1 MADDR
6 LSKTDELAEMLDVYR
21 EKKRRAAQEPPTPE
35 PPAQEPPTPE
45 PQTPEPPHGADRA
58 SARPSADGMER
69 TVGLSALGGP
79 GSEPWDGMASP
90 DVSSH
95 FSEADPSTDGADF
108 LSSHFSDGEPTDEP
122 ADEPT
127 GEPTDEPSDDA
138 DDEEE
143 PKKPLP
149 LRIFL
154 GFVHFLSNSSFLLKA
169 VLYLVLV
176 GVVSAFLSYHILT
189 IANDMF
195 ALDSFEDTG
204 TVTVTIPENATAEQ
218 VTDELFREGLI
229 ESEWAFGFYLDH
241 YRDDGEDIIFLPGE
255 HTLGRNLNYAQLLAA
270 LTVSRTERQTV
281 TLTFPE
287 GFTVDEII
295 DLFVSNGVG
304 TREGFVEAINNYPY
318 KHEFVRLLDEEGWPE
333 KRVYR
338 LEGYLYPD
346 TYDFY
351 TDTEEY
357 LAINKLLNNFND
369 KVWSPWKTTYA
380 EVCAEQG
387 LSLDQIVTL
396 ASMVQA
402 EGKTAEDFEY
412 ISYVFHNR
420 LAHASDFPKLES
432 DATIQYA
439 YELAGLDREQDA
451 SKLNIDFDS
460 PYNTYRFEGL
470 PPGAICSAGLDAFLA
485 AVYPSPPLDENEK
498 EINAFFFVS
507 NNAGK
512 TYYAATVS
520 AHERNKQRVAEENA
534 ELEKENQDQPLE
546 PTPEG
551 QP

>member
-1 MADDR
+1 MADDH

-21 EKKRRAAQEPPTPE
+21 EKKRRAAKAARADAPEPPVTEPPEPPTTE
-35 PPAQEPPTPE
+35 PPS
-45 PQTPEPPHGADRA
+45 HGVDGFAA
-58 SARPSADGMER
+58 GPSADGMER
-69 TVGLSALGGP
+69 TIGLSALGGT
-79 GSEPWDGMASP
+79 GTEPPDGMGSP

-95 FSEADPSTDGADF
+95 FSEADPSMSGVDF
-108 LSSHFSDGEPTDEP
+108 LSSHFSDGGEP
-122 ADEPT
+122 ANGADE
-127 GEPTDEPSDDA
+127 GADDGADDA
-138 DDEEE
+138 DEAEDDE
-143 PKKPLP
+143 PKQPLP
-149 LRIFL
+149 KRIFL
-154 GFVHFLSNSSFLLKA
+154 GVVHFFSNSSFLLKA
-169 VLYLVLV
+169 VIYLVLV
-176 GVVSAFLSYHILT
+176 GAVSAYLSYFILK
-189 IANDMF
+189 IGNDMF
-195 ALDSFEDTG
+195 ALKTG
-204 TVTVTIPENATAEQ
+204 DAEIRVVIPENATAEE
-218 VTDELFREGLI
+218 VTDLLFDKGLI
-229 ESEWAFGFYLDH
+229 ESEWAFGFYLEH

-255 HTLGRNLNYAQLLAA
+255 HTLNMNMNYAQLLAD
-270 LTVSRTERQTV
+270 LTVDRTQRQIV

-287 GFTVDEII
+287 GFTVDEVI

-369 KVWSPWKTTYA
+369 KIWTQWKTTYA

-396 ASMVQA
+396 ASLVQA

-420 LAHASDFPKLES
+420 LTHASDFPKLES

-439 YELAGLDREQDA
+439 YELAGIDREQDA

-460 PYNTYRFEGL
+460 PYNTYRYEGL
-470 PPGAICSAGLDAFLA
+470 PPGAICNAGLDAFLA
-485 AVYPSPPLDENEK
+485 AIYPSPPLDDNER

-512 TYYAATVS
+512 TYYAATAN

-534 ELEKENQDQPLE
+534 ELEKENQDQQPDQGSD
-546 PTPEG
+546 G